1 MPLIDEE
8 SNLFDIDL
16 MSNVASIF
24 SKRDG
29 LIIDNK
35 GNPWYLW
42 RADGL
47 ESWWRFFEDII
58 DAPMGR
64 KLANSACDE
73 EENLLEDVDLNFT
86 GLFRKKKT
94 KAALTSRWNLHGWGY
109 PYLDPPSFDTTGL
122 TPVFAGLMQAD
133 IEKINSARYRML
145 WEEKSAETTLLTLD
159 KTSIPLTKANSVVAS
174 QEIGEPLVL
183 ELEKGWR
190 IDGLS
195 HFLLPIGM
203 FKRLEN
209 SCSGIIANIGDDE
222 RNSWPDFGD
231 GFLSLA
237 IACKRLFVAGEELF
251 LAADVDG
258 WVDSCKSYFGFKGFS
273 SPISG
278 KALDTLGG
286 IELQF
291 NTIPCL
297 AMTVGYLAGAWVRCE
312 GRPVKVSV
320 TRDDN
325 IDIIR
330 LESRHEISSM

>member
-73 EENLLEDVDLNFT
+73 EENLLEDVELNFT

-94 KAALTSRWNLHGWGY
+94 KAALTSRWNLHGWGN

-278 KALDTLGG
+278 KALDTPGG